1 MSSHH
6 APNLSYHATVI
17 DYTLGGLTGYLS
29 LILVEQ
35 IGWATIADVGIK
47 GIVIPLLAVITGTL
61 GGALG
66 KWMLAKLKQWIKR
79 RWGIK

>member
-1 MSSHH
+1 MSNHVTYPVH
-6 APNLSYHATVI
+6 THATFF

-29 LILVEQ
+29 LIMVDAL
-35 IGWATIADVGIK
+35 GWAAIADVGIK

-66 KWMLAKLKQWIKR
+66 KWMLNRIKGWLWR
-79 RWGIK
+79 RFGV